1 MSNNKKS
8 PATAK
13 FYREPEVKELYTG
26 YLVKSPPLTA
36 LTKNTK
42 SWKKRF
48 FVLSKKTDED
58 SYQLTYHV
66 NERRDKPLGVIDISK
81 ISLLFTSPETHQKWD
96 WVKKP
101 SKGSPSSVLFLKVED
116 DILKPSREY
125 FLIGENSADVDG
137 WLNALFKA
145 MKTQKSQNKQRQ
157 KDDTPEK
164 RSRSMSLLVNYSE
177 PKVEDEPNDRRSAPE
192 LMPTYPPPDSHY
204 VYPRKL
210 SEPPIPVTCKFPVI
224 EEKDETDE
232 KQDGPPEDSSEY
244 MSMGSVKMVLEDDQQ
259 EDDTA
264 CKQKNRVCNS
274 CVNKC
279 SFGFTEMRE
288 ACNFHHRYTSTM
300 RDKMRK
306 KKSRKSHCR
315 IFKEFI
321 CKLCETHTLI
331 EKEICISHH
340 DANSLVISEEEG
352 KPCVSECGETEASS
366 LLHKG
371 DQILAVNDLLTDTV
385 EEVQTYMRRLSKSE
399 VKLTIRRLPGSI
411 PLNSVLC

>member
-8 PATAK
+8 PTAK

-264 CKQKNRVCNS
+264 CKQKNDDHNHSKQSISFSGNCASTELDNS
-274 CVNKC
+274 E
-279 SFGFTEMRE
+279 T
-288 ACNFHHRYTSTM
+288 YT
-300 RDKMRK
+300 
-306 KKSRKSHCR
+306 HV
-315 IFKEFI
+315 
-321 CKLCETHTLI
+321 
-331 EKEICISHH
+331 EKETCDSQN
-340 DANSLVISEEEG
+340 DLKDSLTLTQEG
-352 KPCVSECGETEASS
+352 KPSVSECRQIQDSS
-366 LLHKG
+366 G
-371 DQILAVNDLLTDTV
+371 DQTLPPGTV
-385 EEVQTYMRRLSKSE
+385 QEIQKYIKRLSKDE
-399 VKLTIRRLPGSI
+399 VKLLIQRLPALT
-411 PLNSVLC
+411 LNPAHHTEDTKQSLMRNLSPPSK